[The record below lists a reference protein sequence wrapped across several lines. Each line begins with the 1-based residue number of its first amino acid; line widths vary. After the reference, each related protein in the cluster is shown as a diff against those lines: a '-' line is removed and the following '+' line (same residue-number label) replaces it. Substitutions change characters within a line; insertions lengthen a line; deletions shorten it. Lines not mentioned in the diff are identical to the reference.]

1 MGLTNKASDGMFMS
15 DIHPDIPSESALARF
30 PDVWGLSHY
39 MILLL
44 FLFSFFFFFTFL
56 CLSSSELWTVI
67 LVIEIIFNGD

>member
-1 MGLTNKASDGMFMS
+1 MS

-30 PDVWGLSHY
+30 PNVWVLPHF

-44 FLFSFFFFFTFL
+44 FLFSFFFLTLL

-67 LVIEIIFNGD
+67 LVIEIIINGD